1 MPSQEYKEEKAR
13 REKENQSS
21 GKIIAAT
28 FILCF
33 IAAAT
38 YIVIYGQ

>member
-1 MPSQEYKEEKAR
+1 MPSQEYKDEKAK

-28 FILCF
+28 FLLCF
-33 IAAAT
+33 ISAAV
-38 YIVIYGQ
+38 YIVIYAK

>member
-1 MPSQEYKEEKAR
+1 MPSKEYLEEKAK
-13 REKENQSS
+13 REKENASS

-28 FILCF
+28 FIICF

-38 YIVIYGQ
+38 YIVVYGQ

>member
-1 MPSQEYKEEKAR
+1 MPSKEYLEEKAK

-28 FILCF
+28 FIICF
-33 IAAAT
+33 ISAAV

>member
-1 MPSQEYKEEKAR
+1 MPSKEYLEEKAK

-28 FILCF
+28 FIICF

-38 YIVIYGQ
+38 YIVVYGQ

>member
-38 YIVIYGQ
+38 YIVIYG

>member
-1 MPSQEYKEEKAR
+1 MPSKEYLEEKAK
-13 REKENQSS
+13 REQENASS

-28 FILCF
+28 FIICF

-38 YIVIYGQ
+38 YIVLFSK